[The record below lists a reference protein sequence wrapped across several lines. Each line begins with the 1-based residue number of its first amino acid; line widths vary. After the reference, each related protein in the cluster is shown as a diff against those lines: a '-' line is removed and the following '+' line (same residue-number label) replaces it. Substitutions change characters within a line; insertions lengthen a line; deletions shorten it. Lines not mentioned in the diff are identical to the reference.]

1 MKLALIL
8 VLSGLLTQPFFANS
22 SDESKKRSKM
32 SSSHYDSILSSIE
45 ANDINSLKES
55 LDTFKKILKC
65 TLIITII
72 TNLIL
77 II

>member
-8 VLSGLLTQPFFANS
+8 VLSGLLTQPLFANS

-72 TNLIL
+72 TNSIL